1 MMKSERGSAGRT
13 FLLVVAVLALFAV
26 VVYLLSERNARTYTL
41 VLEDG
46 YLAVKKGVVAPG
58 TLTQIRDGL
67 TQAHKSAEGKM
78 LMMLWNLKGFAEV
91 PKDYDDQ
98 LDKIAKAY
106 PPPAKIGPT
115 VATKVEK

>member
-46 YLAVKKGVVAPG
+46 YLAVKKGARPSRPP
-58 TLTQIRDGL
+58 TLR
-67 TQAHKSAEGKM
+67 
-78 LMMLWNLKGFAEV
+78 WRR
-91 PKDYDDQ
+91 
-98 LDKIAKAY
+98 
-106 PPPAKIGPT
+106 PT
-115 VATKVEK
+115 RR

>member
-1 MMKSERGSAGRT
+1 
-13 FLLVVAVLALFAV
+13 
-26 VVYLLSERNARTYTL
+26 
-41 VLEDG
+41 
-46 YLAVKKGVVAPG
+46 LAVKKGVVAPA